1 MRFRLKKGKGSV
13 SGFTDSEGVTHL
25 PGDVVE
31 LPDSSKG
38 EVWLEPVEVEP
49 KVKAPAAKLDKVEAS
64 ESKAVEVPFELEKG
78 RKSKKTKSESS

>member
-1 MRFRLKKGKGSV
+1 MKFRLKKGKGSV

-31 LPDSSKG
+31 LPACCKG
-38 EVWLEPVEVEP
+38 EAWLEPVEVEP
-49 KVKAPAAKLDKVEAS
+49 KVKAPAAKFEKVEAS

-78 RKSKKTKSESS
+78 KRSKKTKSESS

>member
-1 MRFRLKKGKGSV
+1 MKFRLKKGKGSV

-38 EVWLEPVEVEP
+38 EAWLEQVEVEP
-49 KVKAPAAKLDKVEAS
+49 KMKPPLAKLEKINPS
-64 ESKAVEVPFELEKG
+64 EPKAVQVPFELEKG